1 MSPFTETHSVSAGQ
15 NGVHRKFLSEAH
27 QDLVSQAGRIIPDLQ
42 TIRKL
47 GQTAFNGG
55 LIDDRKY
62 LVCIDPFAPKCKSSH
77 RPDRKYHPDH
87 GIPAQYLH
95 SARFN
100 HGYIHQYPLGQPP
113 ASSIVL
119 SRRSIQISNR
129 RWKLQRTFPYSTGW
143 LMN

>member
-15 NGVHRKFLSEAH
+15 NGMHRKFLSEAH

-42 TIRKL
+42 TIREL
-47 GQTAFNGG
+47 GHTAINGG

-62 LVCIDPFAPKCKSSH
+62 LVCIDHFAPRCKSSR

-87 GIPAQYLH
+87 SIPAQYLRI
-95 SARFN
+95 ARYN
-100 HGYIHQYPLGQPP
+100 LGYIRQHPLGQPP

-119 SRRSIQISNR
+119 SRGSIQVSNR
-129 RWKLQRTFPYSTGW
+129 RWKL
-143 LMN
+143 